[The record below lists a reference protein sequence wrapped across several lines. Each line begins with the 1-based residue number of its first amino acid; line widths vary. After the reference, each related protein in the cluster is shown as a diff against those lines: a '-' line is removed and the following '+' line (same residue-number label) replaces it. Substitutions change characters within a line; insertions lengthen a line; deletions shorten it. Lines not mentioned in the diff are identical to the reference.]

1 MAEGMVAGS
10 PLRFRRRQEL
20 RHSDGSCR
28 WQRRRCIAGAA
39 HLPRTGPK
47 SNNPKPTSKLKPNPT
62 PNANPN
68 PGLDSTSNR
77 VPFIQPSNQVLLLSK
92 YWETQSALAQ
102 SDNAKVLFY
111 PSKATVPL
119 TFEGL
124 REVLVNE

>member
-1 MAEGMVAGS
+1 
-10 PLRFRRRQEL
+10 LRARPFA
-20 RHSDGSCR
+20 S
-28 WQRRRCIAGAA
+28 GAA
-39 HLPRTGPK
+39 K
-47 SNNPKPTSKLKPNPT
+47 SLGILTEAAGGNVDAAL
-62 PNANPN
+62 
-68 PGLDSTSNR
+68 
-77 VPFIQPSNQVLLLSK
+77 QVLLLSK